1 MPGAMVAGLVLPHDG
16 DKFGNKT
23 QGMRLAYTK
32 WKDFHSL
39 VPRPP
44 SHEESSLVSQVQFL
58 RLVHTLLTV

>member
-39 VPRPP
+39 VPRPHP
-44 SHEESSLVSQVQFL
+44 LMRKVVW
-58 RLVHTLLTV
+58 